1 MAKKEKIDKA
11 IEEAV
16 SDIMMSMWRV
26 SNRITEGVL
35 RKMEEQLI
43 ERIHVRWEAT
53 REYEQRN
60 NNR

>member
-1 MAKKEKIDKA
+1 MAKKGKIDKA

-16 SDIMMSMWRV
+16 SDIMMSMWRA

-60 NNR
+60 SNH

>member
-16 SDIMMSMWRV
+16 SDIMMSMWRA

-60 NNR
+60 NNH

>member
-16 SDIMMSMWRV
+16 SDIMMSMWRA

-53 REYEQRN
+53 RLCCVSVA
-60 NNR
+60 

>member
-11 IEEAV
+11 IEGAV
-16 SDIMMSMWRV
+16 NEIVISMWKA

-53 REYEQRN
+53 KEYEQRN
-60 NNR
+60 KNS

>member
-26 SNRITEGVL
+26 SNRITKGVL

>member
-16 SDIMMSMWRV
+16 SDIMMSMWRA